1 MDSNVSGHFEGACRL
16 HDWGVI
22 RVRGEDAARFL
33 HGQLS
38 NDMEKLGPDNARLAA
53 YCTAQGRMLASF
65 VACRHGTDEVWLAC
79 STDVLAATLKRL
91 SMFVLRAKARLDDAG
106 AELAVLG
113 WAGQGTAGPSQG
125 SLSPS
130 GGGPSEARTWGP
142 AHAREALP
150 PAPWGKRSDGAA
162 EIIRLPDAAGHV
174 RALRIG
180 PADEAQA
187 WLATQPALPPEHW
200 RWLEVRSGVA
210 RVTAATSGQ
219 FVPQMLNYELVGG
232 VDFKKG
238 CYPGQEIVAR
248 SQYLGKLKRRAF
260 LLHGEQPMQAGQ
272 EVFWSGDEGQPAGM
286 VALDSSHPTGGHDAI
301 VELKSAVLAEGSLHL
316 GAAHGPRLQPL
327 PLPYALPADAASA
340 A

>member
-38 NDMEKLGPDNARLAA
+38 NDMEKLGPESARLAA

-65 VACRHGTDEVWLAC
+65 VACRHGADEVWLAC
-79 STDVLAATLKRL
+79 SADVLAATLKRL
-91 SMFVLRAKARLDDAG
+91 SMFVLRAKARLDDAS

-113 WAGQGTAGPSQG
+113 WAGDADAAWDT
-125 SLSPS
+125 
-130 GGGPSEARTWGP
+130 
-142 AHAREALP
+142 LP
-150 PAPWGKRSDGAA
+150 RAPWGKRSDGAA
-162 EIIRLPDAAGHV
+162 EVIRLPDAAGHA
-174 RALRIG
+174 RMLRIG

-260 LLHGEQPMQAGQ
+260 LLHAEQPMRAGQ
-272 EVFWSGDEGQPAGM
+272 EVFWSGDEGQPAGR
-286 VALDSSHPTGGHDAI
+286 VALDSDHPAGGHDAI

-316 GAAHGPRLQPL
+316 GAVHGPRLEPL
-327 PLPYALPADAASA
+327 PLPYALPADGAASA

>member
-38 NDMEKLGPDNARLAA
+38 NDMEKLGPDGARLAA

-65 VACRHGTDEVWLAC
+65 VACRHATDEVWLAC

-91 SMFVLRAKARLDDAG
+91 SMFVLRAKARLDDAS

-113 WAGQGTAGPSQG
+113 WAAHGTGEPSQAAG
-125 SLSPS
+125 
-130 GGGPSEARTWGP
+130 E
-142 AHAREALP
+142 LP
-150 PAPWGKRSDGAA
+150 PAAWGKRSDGAA
-162 EIIRLPDAAGHV
+162 EVIRLPDAGGHA
-174 RALRIG
+174 RGLRIG

-187 WLATQPALPPEHW
+187 WLAPRPALPPEHW

-219 FVPQMLNYELVGG
+219 FVPQMLNYELLGG

-286 VALDSSHPTGGHDAI
+286 VALDSEHPAGGHDAI

-316 GAAHGPRLQPL
+316 GSAHGPRLQPL
-327 PLPYALPADAASA
+327 PLPYSLPADSAASTA
-340 A
+340 